1 MSEAGVEVRG
11 GWREENFEKQPIFL
25 SFRVTSNEDSAKL
38 DREEEY
44 AKDKILRGL
53 KNTPNDEYH

>member
-1 MSEAGVEVRG
+1 MKNSR
-11 GWREENFEKQPIFL
+11 FFL

-44 AKDKILRGL
+44 AKDKVLRGL
-53 KNTPNDEYH
+53 KIPLMMSTTNDECIGEGFLYF